1 MRICYYADGRYVH
14 TERWM
19 NFFVNRGHEMHLIS
33 YAAISIERE
42 QELRLAG
49 IKYHGH
55 TGNFHIKR
63 PWLTIRDLRFVRST
77 LNREGIEIL
86 HSHFLGANIWFA
98 HLSRFHPHIITVMG
112 GDVIG
117 TDWRPN
123 RSLQEKLFTIKAIR
137 NADHITAWSSSL
149 AGRVLPYVAKDTVP
163 TVVHGG
169 VHLASFCPGPRPTS
183 LLERLGIP
191 IDGKVIFSP
200 RLMRPLSNVLE
211 FARAAELI
219 AGSFEDVYFVVASPV
234 TATDEEYSDKVSDVF
249 ASGKTQDR
257 VRFVSEISHFEIA
270 DYFRAADVVVSIP
283 STDGTP
289 MTVLESM
296 ACGTPTVIGDL
307 PDYDAEYFE
316 DEKTTLMVDVKDPES
331 IANAIIRL
339 LTDQELAE
347 RISNEARRRVE
358 ETGSYEFQ
366 MYKMEAIYQSLIK
379 K

>member
-1 MRICYYADGRYVH
+1 M
-14 TERWM
+14 
-19 NFFVNRGHEMHLIS
+19 
-33 YAAISIERE
+33 
-42 QELRLAG
+42 
-49 IKYHGH
+49 
-55 TGNFHIKR
+55 
-63 PWLTIRDLRFVRST
+63 
-77 LNREGIEIL
+77 
-86 HSHFLGANIWFA
+86 
-98 HLSRFHPHIITVMG
+98 
-112 GDVIG
+112 IG

-123 RSLQEKLFTIKAIR
+123 RNLQERLFTAKAIR
-137 NADHITAWSSSL
+137 NADCITAWSSSL
-149 AGRVLPYVAKDTVP
+149 AGRVLPYVAKGTVP

-169 VHLASFCPGPRPTS
+169 VRLASFCPGPKPTS

-200 RLMRPLSNVLE
+200 RLMRPLSNVFE

-234 TATDEEYSDKVSDVF
+234 TATDEEYSDKVRDVF
-249 ASGKTQDR
+249 ASGKTKDK
-257 VRFVSEISHFEIA
+257 VRFVSEISHSEIA

-331 IANAIIRL
+331 IAVAIIRL
-339 LTDQELAE
+339 LTDHDLAE

-358 ETGSYEFQ
+358 ETGRYEFQ
-366 MYKMEAIYQSLIK
+366 MSKMEAIYHSLIK